1 MASQVRTG
9 KLYYT
14 IGEVSRMVELPAS
27 VLRYWETEFDSIK
40 PPRNRSG
47 KRLYRQ
53 ADVDKILQIKKLL
66 YEDRFT
72 IKGARRALKENAG
85 NLSETAEPSDKLKGL
100 SREDLRQAIKEL
112 LKILET

>member
-14 IGEVSRMVELPAS
+14 IGEVSRMAELPTS

-53 ADVDKILQIKKLL
+53 EDVDKILQVKKLL

-72 IKGARRALKENAG
+72 IKGARKALKEDADK
-85 NLSETAEPSDKLKGL
+85 SSKDTQAELLKNRL
-100 SREDLRQAIKEL
+100 TTEEIRQALKEL
-112 LKILET
+112 LKLLDS

>member
-1 MASQVRTG
+1 MASRESTG

-14 IGEVSRMVELPAS
+14 IGEVSRITGLPSS
-27 VLRYWETEFDSIK
+27 VLRYWETEFSGIR

-53 ADVDKILQIKKLL
+53 ADIDKILQIKKLL

-72 IKGARRALKENAG
+72 IKGARRALKEKTPSKQADT
-85 NLSETAEPSDKLKGL
+85 LSKELPAE
-100 SREDLRQAIKEL
+100 ELRQAIKE
-112 LKILET
+112 ILEILDK

>member
-1 MASQVRTG
+1 MASREPTG

-14 IGEVSRMVELPAS
+14 IGEVSRIAGLPSS
-27 VLRYWETEFDSIK
+27 VLRYWETEFGGIR

-53 ADVDKILQIKKLL
+53 ADIDKILQIKKLL

-72 IKGARRALKENAG
+72 IKGARRALKEKTPLKQTHAPRKE
-85 NLSETAEPSDKLKGL
+85 LPAE
-100 SREDLRQAIKEL
+100 ELRQAIKE
-112 LKILET
+112 ILEILDK